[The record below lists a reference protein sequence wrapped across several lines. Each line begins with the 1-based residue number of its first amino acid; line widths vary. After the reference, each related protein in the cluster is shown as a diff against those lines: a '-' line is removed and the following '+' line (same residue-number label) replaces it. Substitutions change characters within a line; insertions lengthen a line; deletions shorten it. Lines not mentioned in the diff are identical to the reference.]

1 MFTQVTV
8 FWLLTCMFRKLLIE
22 FIAVPILRD
31 VSNKETVI
39 VKRYCHTKL
48 FSLPQLIIIQLKI
61 RINCRLLRVLNIMRL
76 WLIRVLVRKVA
87 HFFSSSHPFTVIHG
101 FCSWRGHSCLPACF
115 IPDFDIAYPQHD
127 KSLHF
132 YKFSRT

>member
-8 FWLLTCMFRKLLIE
+8 FWLLTCVFRKLLIE

-48 FSLPQLIIIQLKI
+48 FSLPQFIIIQLKI
-61 RINCRLLRVLNIMRL
+61 RINGRAILPLNMKRL
-76 WLIRVLVRKVA
+76 
-87 HFFSSSHPFTVIHG
+87 
-101 FCSWRGHSCLPACF
+101 
-115 IPDFDIAYPQHD
+115 
-127 KSLHF
+127 
-132 YKFSRT
+132 